1 MPIHQIPE
9 QGQQHGHL
17 PIRYTL
23 CLAGRNCFRN
33 LLIWLPILDMIGA
46 NSRPTNREPVGPT
59 GRFWVPE
66 TRELVAW
73 GGPLA
78 NPNDLSIKPA
88 L

>member
-1 MPIHQIPE
+1 MPVDQVAA
-9 QGQQHGHL
+9 QVQQHGNL
-17 PIRYTL
+17 LIRYTL

-33 LLIWLPILDMIGA
+33 LLTWLPIPDLIGA
-46 NSRPTNREPVGPT
+46 NPRPTNREPVGPT

-73 GGPLA
+73 GGLLA